1 MEFCGG
7 FLLCV
12 FCFQFGFV
20 CLLFV
25 CFVWGVGLWGFCVCV
40 CCCCFNYFFFL
51 NKERASVSNNTCTN
65 SGMKNKDRYCKI
77 HFQVLN
83 SDIEKNIMFY

>member
-1 MEFCGG
+1 MVFCCVCFVFSLVLFVCCLFALFGGLVCGG
-7 FLLCV
+7 FVCV
-12 FCFQFGFV
+12 FV
-20 CLLFV
+20 VVVLTI
-25 CFVWGVGLWGFCVCV
+25 
-40 CCCCFNYFFFL
+40 FFFL